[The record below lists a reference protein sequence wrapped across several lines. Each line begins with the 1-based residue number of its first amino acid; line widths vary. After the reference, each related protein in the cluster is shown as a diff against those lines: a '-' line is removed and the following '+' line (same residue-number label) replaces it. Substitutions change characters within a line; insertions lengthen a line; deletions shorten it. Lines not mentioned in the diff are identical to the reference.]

1 MTDDKPDFV
10 CDECG
15 VVLSSI
21 YDFVVHAEVLPEVL
35 LQLGRNVSLNL
46 WSVLE
51 ETYFLID
58 EGKTQEAK
66 DILQSVGVTLYSL
79 KTGLLHE
86 QLDELIVESSIE
98 NLDEKLK
105 ELLDEQTNND

>member
-1 MTDDKPDFV
+1 MTDTGPEFV
-10 CDECG
+10 CDECN
-15 VVLSSI
+15 VVLASVFD
-21 YDFVVHAEVLPEVL
+21 YVVHAEVLPEIL
-35 LQLGRNVSLNL
+35 IQLGRSVSLNL

-58 EGKTQEAK
+58 EGKTEEAK
-66 DILQSVGVTLYSL
+66 EILQSVGVTLYSL

-86 QLDELIVESSIE
+86 QLDELIVERSLE
-98 NLDEKLK
+98 NLDKELK